1 MSYTVFALKWRPQD
15 FESIIGQD
23 HIVGTLKNAITKDR
37 LAHAYLFTGPR
48 GVGKTST
55 ARILAK
61 ALNCKEGPTLKPC
74 QKCPSCLEINQG
86 RSLDVI
92 EIDGASNR
100 GIDEIRALRENV
112 KFAPTQGKYK
122 VYIIDEVHQITPD
135 GFNAL
140 LKTLEEPPE
149 FVKFI
154 FATTH
159 PQKVIPTI
167 ISRCQRMDFR
177 RIPVIEIIAQLEKII
192 RQEKIAVDKEVL
204 AAVAR
209 SSDGSLRDAES
220 VLDQL
225 VSFSK
230 GNISL
235 SDAISVL
242 GMVEQDVLF
251 ALTEKIIQKDP
262 QGALELFNRII
273 DDGKD
278 PGVFLINLIEHF
290 RNLMVAKVSQG
301 DTKLVDLPQEICD
314 RLFKQSQLMS
324 LEEIFAAFNVLIAT
338 QEMTK
343 RLDSQRIPL
352 EISLVRLAHS
362 RLENRVGSPSVKQG
376 LAADKPQSG
385 ACLPAR
391 QGLASH
397 SQSHK
402 PQGGGLTSHSQSQ
415 KLPGGNLASD
425 SKNPKAQLNLSS
437 DVNLETIDLPFDR
450 KERLGQ
456 IQAETAED
464 VSAPIVT
471 VSLER
476 VKEVWG
482 NIVNDLSRI
491 KMSVS
496 TYLSEGEPTKIQDG
510 LVTVAF
516 PKSCSLHKE
525 SLDKKENKAM
535 VEKSASELCNAQVRL
550 NFVLTAEMKQDVDA
564 RSNPFIKSALEMFGG
579 RVVKE
584 D

>member
-23 HIVGTLKNAITKDR
+23 HIVGTLKNAIGRDR
-37 LAHAYLFTGPR
+37 LAHAYLFAGPR

-74 QKCPSCLEINQG
+74 QKCSSCLEINQG

-112 KFAPTQGKYK
+112 KFSPTQGKYK

-140 LKTLEEPPE
+140 LKTLEEPPA

-159 PQKVIPTI
+159 PQKVMPTI

-177 RIPVIEIIAQLEKII
+177 RITVIEIIAQLEKIV
-192 RQEKIAVDKEVL
+192 RQENIAVDKEVL

-225 VSFSK
+225 VSFSQE
-230 GNISL
+230 NISL
-235 SDAISVL
+235 KDAVSVL

-251 ALTEKIIQKDP
+251 ALTDQIIQKDP
-262 QGALELFNRII
+262 GAALKLFNEII

-301 DTKLVDLPQEICD
+301 DAKLVDLPQEICG
-314 RLFKQSQLMS
+314 RLFKQSQSMS
-324 LEEIFAAFNVLIAT
+324 LEEIFTAFNILIAT

-352 EISLVRLAHS
+352 EIGLVRLAHN
-362 RLENRVGSPSVKQG
+362 RLESRG
-376 LAADKPQSG
+376 LAADKGQPNLSG
-385 ACLPAR
+385 AV
-391 QGLASH
+391 
-397 SQSHK
+397 
-402 PQGGGLTSHSQSQ
+402 
-415 KLPGGNLASD
+415 
-425 SKNPKAQLNLSS
+425 NPKTTNLSS
-437 DVNLETIDLPFDR
+437 EK
-450 KERLGQ
+450 KEQPGQ
-456 IQAETAED
+456 I
-464 VSAPIVT
+464 VS
-471 VSLER
+471 VSLEN
-476 VKEVWG
+476 VKDAWSG
-482 NIVNDLSRI
+482 IVNNLSKI

-496 TYLSEGEPTKIQDG
+496 TYLSEGEPTKVQGELI
-510 LVTVAF
+510 TVAF

-525 SLDKKENKAM
+525 SLDRKENKAM
-535 VEKSASELCNAQVRL
+535 VEKAVSELCNADLRV
-550 NFVLTAEMKQDVDA
+550 NFILVAQMQQNTDA

-584 D
+584 N

>member
-23 HIVGTLKNAITKDR
+23 HIVGTLKNAIQKDR

-61 ALNCKEGPTLKPC
+61 ALNCKDGPTLKPC

-112 KFAPTQGKYK
+112 KFSPTQGKYK
-122 VYIIDEVHQITPD
+122 VYIIDEVHQITAD

-177 RIPVIEIIAQLEKII
+177 RIRVIEIIAQLEKII
-192 RQEKIAVDKEVL
+192 RQENIAIDKEVL
-204 AAVAR
+204 FAVAK

-220 VLDQL
+220 ILDQL
-225 VSFSK
+225 VSFSR
-230 GNISL
+230 GNVTL
-235 SDAISVL
+235 KDAISVL

-251 ALTEKIIQKDP
+251 GLTDKIIQREP
-262 QGALELFNRII
+262 AQALRLFNEII

-290 RNLMVAKVSQG
+290 RNLMVAKVSKA
-301 DTKLVDLPQEICD
+301 DAELVDLPQEACD
-314 RLFKQSQLMS
+314 RLFKQSQLLN
-324 LEEIFAAFNVLIAT
+324 LEEIFTVFNVLIAT

-352 EISLVRLAHS
+352 EISLVRLAY
-362 RLENRVGSPSVKQG
+362 N
-376 LAADKPQSG
+376 KPQG
-385 ACLPAR
+385 N
-391 QGLASH
+391 GLLSNK
-397 SQSHK
+397 QSHK
-402 PQGGGLTSHSQSQ
+402 NQTD
-415 KLPGGNLASD
+415 LPGARVEPKAAAVVEKKEKPVLEETAKDASAQTPSISLENVKDLWGSIVNNLA
-425 SKNPKAQLNLSS
+425 K
-437 DVNLETIDLPFDR
+437 
-450 KERLGQ
+450 
-456 IQAETAED
+456 
-464 VSAPIVT
+464 
-471 VSLER
+471 
-476 VKEVWG
+476 
-482 NIVNDLSRI
+482 I

-496 TYLSEGEPTKIQDG
+496 TYLSEGEPAKVQGNMI
-510 LVTVAF
+510 TVEF

-535 VEKSASELCNAQVRL
+535 IEKAASELCNTDLRL
-550 NFVLTAEMKQDVDA
+550 NFVLVADLNRDTDV
-564 RSNPFIKSALEMFGG
+564 RSNPFVKSAIEMFGG
-579 RVVKE
+579 RVVRE

>member
-23 HIVGTLKNAITKDR
+23 HIVGTLRNAIVKNR

-61 ALNCKEGPTLKPC
+61 ALNCKEGPTVTPC

-112 KFAPTQGKYK
+112 KFSPTCGKFK
-122 VYIIDEVHQITPD
+122 VYIIDEVHQITAD

-177 RIPVIEIIAQLEKII
+177 RITVIEIIAQLEKIA
-192 RQEKIAVDKEVL
+192 RQEKISVDKEVL

-225 VSFSK
+225 VSFSQ
-230 GNISL
+230 GGISL
-235 SDAISVL
+235 ADAFSVL

-251 ALTEKIIQKDP
+251 GLTEKIIHKDAS
-262 QGALELFNRII
+262 GALKLFNQII

-278 PGVFLINLIEHF
+278 PGVFLVNLLEHF
-290 RNLMVAKVSQG
+290 RNLMVAKVSQA
-301 DTKLVDLPQEICD
+301 DVKLVDLPQEICD
-314 RLFKQSQLMS
+314 RLFKQSQS
-324 LEEIFAAFNVLIAT
+324 LTLDEIFAAFNILVAT

-352 EISLVRLAHS
+352 EISLVRLAHGKP
-362 RLENRVGSPSVKQG
+362 EKGQG
-376 LAADKPQSG
+376 IQPAGASAPAPHLA
-385 ACLPAR
+385 
-391 QGLASH
+391 H
-397 SQSHK
+397 IHK
-402 PQGGGLTSHSQSQ
+402 P
-415 KLPGGNLASD
+415 A
-425 SKNPKAQLNLSS
+425 
-437 DVNLETIDLPFDR
+437 
-450 KERLGQ
+450 
-456 IQAETAED
+456 
-464 VSAPIVT
+464 VSAPPPSKQRDT
-471 VSLER
+471 QFPPAQASLEDAIVPGDLPGPASANFQAAPAATMTA
-476 VKEVWG
+476 VKETVVLPEAIPLEKVQEAWA
-482 NIVNDLSRI
+482 NIVNNLSRV

-496 TYLSEGEPTKIQDG
+496 TYLSEGEPVKVLGD

-525 SLDKKENKAM
+525 SLEGKENKQI
-535 VEKSASELCNAQVRL
+535 VEKAVSEICDVSLRVNFILSAEVKSN
-550 NFVLTAEMKQDVDA
+550 NIDV
-564 RSNPFIKSALEMFGG
+564 RSNPFVKSALEMFGG
-579 RVVKE
+579 RVVK

>member
-1 MSYTVFALKWRPQD
+1 MAYTVFALKWRPQD
-15 FESIIGQD
+15 FESIVGQD
-23 HIVGTLKNAITKDR
+23 HIVGTLKNAIAKDR
-37 LAHAYLFTGPR
+37 LAHAYLFAGPR

-112 KFAPTQGKYK
+112 KFSPTHGKYK
-122 VYIIDEVHQITPD
+122 VYIIDEVHQITSD

-177 RIPVIEIIAQLEKII
+177 RITVIEIIAQLEKII

-230 GNISL
+230 ESISL
-235 SDAISVL
+235 KDAISVL

-251 ALTEKIIQKDP
+251 ILTDKIIQKDP
-262 QGALELFNRII
+262 GAALKLFNEII

-290 RNLMVAKVSQG
+290 RNLMVAKVSQA
-301 DTKLVDLPQEICD
+301 DSKLVDLPQEICD
-314 RLFKQSQLMS
+314 RLFKQSQAMS
-324 LEEIFAAFNVLIAT
+324 LEEIFTAFNILIAT

-352 EISLVRLAHS
+352 EISLVRLAHNRTQVDGLLS
-362 RLENRVGSPSVKQG
+362 NKQIQKEQPIVSSAVKPEAANLILEKKESPQQ
-376 LAADKPQSG
+376 AQAE
-385 ACLPAR
+385 PAR
-391 QGLASH
+391 DIS
-397 SQSHK
+397 
-402 PQGGGLTSHSQSQ
+402 
-415 KLPGGNLASD
+415 
-425 SKNPKAQLNLSS
+425 AQ
-437 DVNLETIDLPFDR
+437 
-450 KERLGQ
+450 
-456 IQAETAED
+456 
-464 VSAPIVT
+464 IVA
-471 VSLER
+471 VSLEK
-476 VKEVWG
+476 VKEAWG
-482 NIVNDLSRI
+482 SIVNNLSKI

-496 TYLSEGEPTKIQDG
+496 TYLSEGEPTKVQGD

-525 SLDKKENKAM
+525 SLDRKENKAM
-535 VEKSASELCNAQVRL
+535 VEKAASELCSAELRV
-550 NFVLTAEMKQDVDA
+550 NFVLTAEMQQNVDVQ
-564 RSNPFIKSALEMFGG
+564 SNPFIKSTLEMFGG

>member
-23 HIVGTLKNAITKDR
+23 HIVGTLKNAIVKDR
-37 LAHAYLFTGPR
+37 LAHAYLFAGPR

-112 KFAPTQGKYK
+112 KFSPTHGKYK

-159 PQKVIPTI
+159 PQKVMPTI

-177 RIPVIEIIAQLEKII
+177 RITVIEIISQLEKII

-230 GNISL
+230 ENISL
-235 SDAISVL
+235 KDAISVL

-251 ALTEKIIQKDP
+251 TLTDKIILKDP
-262 QGALELFNRII
+262 GAALRLFNEII

-278 PGVFLINLIEHF
+278 PGVFLVNLIEHF

-301 DTKLVDLPQEICD
+301 EAKLVDLPQEICD
-314 RLFKQSQLMS
+314 RLFKQSQSMS
-324 LEEIFAAFNVLIAT
+324 LEEIFTAFNILIAT

-362 RLENRVGSPSVKQG
+362 RMDSRNLVAG
-376 LAADKPQSG
+376 KPQNNDPALQHKIFKGDNGPVSDKSQDQNHKAWPDSAG
-385 ACLPAR
+385 AV
-391 QGLASH
+391 GLKTA
-397 SQSHK
+397 SQSPEK
-402 PQGGGLTSHSQSQ
+402 
-415 KLPGGNLASD
+415 KELPPEIRGQAA
-425 SKNPKAQLNLSS
+425 KNAPVSPVA
-437 DVNLETIDLPFDR
+437 VPLE
-450 KERLGQ
+450 K
-456 IQAETAED
+456 
-464 VSAPIVT
+464 
-471 VSLER
+471 

-482 NIVNDLSRI
+482 SIVNNLSKI

-496 TYLSEGEPTKIQDG
+496 TYLSEGEPTKIQDD
-510 LVTVAF
+510 LITVAF

-525 SLDKKENKAM
+525 SLDRKENKAL
-535 VEKSASELCNAQVRL
+535 VEKAASELCNADLRM
-550 NFVLTAEMKQDVDA
+550 NFILTAEVKQSADV

>member
-15 FESIIGQD
+15 FESIVGQD
-23 HIVGTLKNAITKDR
+23 HIVGTLKNAITKNR

-61 ALNCKEGPTLKPC
+61 ALNCQEGPTITPC
-74 QKCPSCLEINQG
+74 QKCPACLEINQG

-112 KFAPTQGKYK
+112 KFSPTRGKYK

-159 PQKVIPTI
+159 PQKVMPTI

-177 RIPVIEIIAQLEKII
+177 RITVNEIIVQLEKII
-192 RQEKIAVDKEVL
+192 QSEKITVDKEVL
-204 AAVAR
+204 FAVAK
-209 SSDGSLRDAES
+209 SSEGSLRDAES
-220 VLDQL
+220 ILDQL

-230 GNISL
+230 GKVSL
-235 SDAISVL
+235 KDAIAVL

-251 ALTEKIIQKDP
+251 ALTEAIIQKDP
-262 QGALELFNRII
+262 QTALKLFNEII

-278 PGVFLINLIEHF
+278 AGVFLINLIEHF
-290 RNLMVAKVSQG
+290 RNLMVAKVSQA
-301 DTKLVDLPQEICD
+301 DAQLVDLPQEVCD
-314 RLFKQSQLMS
+314 RLFKQSQALT
-324 LEEIFAAFNVLIAT
+324 LEEIFTAFNILVNT

-352 EISLVRLAHS
+352 EISLVRLAYKRPEHS
-362 RLENRVGSPSVKQG
+362 NPISSGHGQAQKYQPQIVNKVETPKVNTVVTEQKASPIK
-376 LAADKPQSG
+376 
-385 ACLPAR
+385 
-391 QGLASH
+391 
-397 SQSHK
+397 
-402 PQGGGLTSHSQSQ
+402 
-415 KLPGGNLASD
+415 
-425 SKNPKAQLNLSS
+425 
-437 DVNLETIDLPFDR
+437 
-450 KERLGQ
+450 
-456 IQAETAED
+456 
-464 VSAPIVT
+464 APIVKEQNAKPEI
-471 VSLER
+471 VKEAVVLNPVLSLESL
-476 VKEVWG
+476 KNIWG
-482 NIVNDLSRI
+482 NIVNNLAKV

-496 TYLSEGEPTKIQDG
+496 TYLSEGQPLKVHGD
-510 LVTVAF
+510 LATVGF
-516 PKSCSLHKE
+516 PVNCSLHKDT
-525 SLDKKENKAM
+525 LDKKDNKDLI
-535 VEKSASELCNAQVRL
+535 EKIIFELTQVNLRL
-550 NFVLTAEMKQDVDA
+550 NFILVAEMQQDSDT
-564 RSNPFIKSALEMFGG
+564 RSNPVIKSAMDMFGG

-584 D
+584 F

>member
-1 MSYTVFALKWRPQD
+1 MNLMSYTVFALKWRPQD
-15 FESIIGQD
+15 FETIIGQD
-23 HIVGTLKNAITKDR
+23 HIVGTLKNAIQKDR
-37 LAHAYLFTGPR
+37 LAHAYLFAGPR

-112 KFAPTQGKYK
+112 KFSPTQGKYK

-159 PQKVIPTI
+159 PQKVMPTI

-177 RIPVIEIIAQLEKII
+177 RITVIEIIAQLEKII
-192 RQEKIAVDKEVL
+192 REEKIAVDKEVL
-204 AAVAR
+204 FAIAK

-225 VSFSK
+225 VSFSR
-230 GNISL
+230 GEVSL
-235 SDAISVL
+235 KDAISVL
-242 GMVEQDVLF
+242 GMVEQDILF
-251 ALTEKIIQKDP
+251 AVTDKIIQKDP
-262 QGALELFNRII
+262 SGALKLFNEII

-278 PGVFLINLIEHF
+278 PGLFLINLIEHF
-290 RNLMVAKVSQG
+290 RNLMVAKVSKA
-301 DTKLVDLPQEICD
+301 DAKLVDLPQEICD
-314 RLFKQSQLMS
+314 RLFKQSQLFS
-324 LEEIFAAFNVLIAT
+324 LEEIFTAFNILITT

-352 EISLVRLAHS
+352 EISLVRLAH
-362 RLENRVGSPSVKQG
+362 NRPEGH
-376 LAADKPQSG
+376 
-385 ACLPAR
+385 
-391 QGLASH
+391 GLASG
-397 SQSHK
+397 SQSHRLESR
-402 PQGGGLTSHSQSQ
+402 GLASDSQSQ
-415 KLPGGNLASD
+415 KKSSIASIE
-425 SKNPKAQLNLSS
+425 PKS
-437 DVNLETIDLPFDR
+437 
-450 KERLGQ
+450 
-456 IQAETAED
+456 ETAPPEKKEPPA
-464 VSAPIVT
+464 SEEMTKNISLQTIQGT
-471 VSLER
+471 VSLES
-476 VKEVWG
+476 VKNVWS
-482 NIVNDLSRI
+482 NIINNLAKI

-496 TYLSEGEPTKIQDG
+496 TYLSEGEPMKVQG
-510 LVTVAF
+510 NMVTIAF
-516 PKSCSLHKE
+516 PKNYSLHKE
-525 SLDKKENKAM
+525 SLERKENKAII
-535 VEKSASELCNAQVRL
+535 EKAASELCNMDLRV
-550 NFVLTAEMKQDVDA
+550 NFVLVAEMERDTDV

>member
-1 MSYTVFALKWRPQD
+1 MPYTVFALKWRPQD
-15 FESIIGQD
+15 FESIVGQS
-23 HIVGTLKNAITKDR
+23 HIVGTLKNAIQKNR

-61 ALNCKEGPTLKPC
+61 ALNCKDGPTVKPC
-74 QKCPSCLEINQG
+74 QKCPSCLEINRG

-112 KFAPTQGKYK
+112 KFAPTLGKYK

-159 PQKVIPTI
+159 PQKVMPTI

-177 RIPVIEIIAQLEKII
+177 RITVIEIIAQLEKIV
-192 RQEKIAVDKEVL
+192 REEKLAVDKDVL
-204 AAVAR
+204 SAVAK

-225 VSFSK
+225 VSFSRE
-230 GNISL
+230 NVSL
-235 SDAISVL
+235 KDAISVL

-251 ALTEKIIQKDP
+251 SLTDKIIQKDP
-262 QGALELFNRII
+262 QGALQLFNEII

-278 PGVFLINLIEHF
+278 PGVFLSNLIEHF
-290 RNLMVAKVSQG
+290 RNLMVAKVSRA
-301 DTKLVDLPQEICD
+301 DTKLVDLPQDICD
-314 RLFKQSQLMS
+314 RLFEQSQSLS
-324 LEEIFAAFNVLIAT
+324 LEDILIAFNILVAT
-338 QEMTK
+338 QEMSK

-352 EISLVRLAHS
+352 EISLVRLAY
-362 RLENRVGSPSVKQG
+362 NR
-376 LAADKPQSG
+376 
-385 ACLPAR
+385 
-391 QGLASH
+391 

-402 PQGGGLTSHSQSQ
+402 
-415 KLPGGNLASD
+415 N
-425 SKNPKAQLNLSS
+425 
-437 DVNLETIDLPFDR
+437 
-450 KERLGQ
+450 
-456 IQAETAED
+456 QAK
-464 VSAPIVT
+464 VSAPPVEPNSKTPPPGKKEETAPEKEIREAPAQNPS
-471 VSLER
+471 VSLDNI
-476 VKEVWG
+476 KNAWG
-482 NIVNDLSRI
+482 NIVNNLAKI

-496 TYLSEGEPTKIQDG
+496 TYLSEGEPTKVQGDV
-510 LVTVAF
+510 LTVAF
-516 PKSCSLHKE
+516 PKNYSLHKE
-525 SLDKKENKAM
+525 SLDRKENKLII
-535 VEKSASELCNAQVRL
+535 EKAVSELCNAELRL
-550 NFVLTAEMKQDVDA
+550 NFVLAAQAKQESDA
-564 RSNPFIKSALEMFGG
+564 RSSPFIKSALEMFGG
-579 RVVKE
+579 RIVKE